1 MTPTLGLTRFVMVPI
16 LLLMVGIGSFVPAH
30 GATTDPT
37 WRTGGD
43 PRACSAPVWGP
54 EIAATGPGNGR
65 RVLIIGDSLTRESR
79 DSLTKLLR
87 KSGWNPTVRCF
98 GGKRLDWAISQVKA
112 QRKWRGLPQT
122 VIVGM
127 GTNDVR
133 WISNRVT
140 KDRINTL
147 LDALG
152 PNRDILW
159 VNAYGRNGDRFTK
172 DKQNW
177 LNKALD
183 TSAKNRSN
191 VAVMPWDRIARRAG
205 VGFSSPIHYN
215 RAGFRFRAEQI
226 VADLNTRYGEA
237 AF

>member
-1 MTPTLGLTRFVMVPI
+1 MTRDFGAIRFLIVAI
-16 LLLMVGIGSFVPAH
+16 LAFMVGIGSFVPAH
-30 GATTDPT
+30 AATPDPT

-43 PRACSAPVWGP
+43 SRACSAPLWGP
-54 EIAATGPGNGR
+54 EIAAAGPGNGR
-65 RVLIIGDSLTRESR
+65 RVLIIGDSLTRESQN
-79 DSLTKLLR
+79 SMTKLLR

-112 QRKWRGLPQT
+112 QRKWQGIPQT

-133 WISNRVT
+133 WISGRVT
-140 KDRINTL
+140 KDRINKL
-147 LDALG
+147 LDVLG
-152 PNRDILW
+152 ANRDILW

-177 LNKALD
+177 LNKTLD
-183 TSAKNRSN
+183 NAAKNRSN
-191 VAVMPWDRIARRAG
+191 VAVMPWDRIASQAG

-215 RAGFRFRAEQI
+215 KTGFQFRAEQI
-226 VADLNTRYGEA
+226 VAELNSRYGSA
-237 AF
+237 PS